1 VLALDMPKRKWTVN
15 LSREADED
23 LIEIWGYLAREAS
36 EPVADRQLLEIDA
49 ACARL
54 KAWPYSGR
62 KRDEL
67 LAGMRSVPIHPYVL
81 FYRIRG
87 DALEIVRVLHGRRDI
102 ASIFASSP
110 RIKNRRNT

>member
-1 VLALDMPKRKWTVN
+1 MPSRKRTIT
-15 LSREADED
+15 LSPEADED

-36 EPVADRQLLEIDA
+36 ERVADRQLREVDTV
-49 ACARL
+49 CARL

-81 FYRIRG
+81 FYRIQG
-87 DALEIVRVLHGRRDI
+87 NAIEIVRVLHGRRDI
-102 ASIFASSP
+102 ASIFANSSTV
-110 RIKNRRNT
+110 KNRSDK